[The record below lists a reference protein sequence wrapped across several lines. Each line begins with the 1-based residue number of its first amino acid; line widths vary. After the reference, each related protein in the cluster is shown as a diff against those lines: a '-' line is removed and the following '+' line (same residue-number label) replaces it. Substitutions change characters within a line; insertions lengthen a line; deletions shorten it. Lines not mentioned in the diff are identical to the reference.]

1 MVSSEAWAKLR
12 EWAILAGKGRLLL
25 SGSVVLAS
33 LKAAV
38 FTARIN
44 ASAKTFSRLSNEALV
59 IQRGFGYLPRFQCFT
74 SAFYRNIIIWID
86 ISGCGA

>member
-1 MVSSEAWAKLR
+1 MR

-38 FTARIN
+38 N
-44 ASAKTFSRLSNEALV
+44 APGNPTETSSQLKIDSGIETYSGIASN
-59 IQRGFGYLPRFQCFT
+59 
-74 SAFYRNIIIWID
+74 N
-86 ISGCGA
+86 